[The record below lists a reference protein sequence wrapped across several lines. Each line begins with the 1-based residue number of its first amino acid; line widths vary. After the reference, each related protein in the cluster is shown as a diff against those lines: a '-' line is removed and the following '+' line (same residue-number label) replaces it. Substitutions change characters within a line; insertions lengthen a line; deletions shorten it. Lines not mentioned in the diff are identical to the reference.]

1 MLPYVL
7 HVHVRRQ
14 IFLALHDI
22 ELGLHLKFLLVL
34 IFSEFFYLS
43 IQRVDHVFVRLID
56 SQQLDKRL
64 REQVFDCGFNLYR
77 DRVVLWWL
85 HLVKELLRLSYGSDG
100 TLVALMLVKNLQNCL
115 R

>member
-1 MLPYVL
+1 MLYVYI
-7 HVHVRRQ
+7 RRQ
-14 IFLALHDI
+14 IFLTLHDI
-22 ELGLHLKFLLVL
+22 ELGLHLKFLLL
-34 IFSEFFYLS
+34 PIFDEFLYLS
-43 IQRVDHVFVRLID
+43 IQRFDHVFVRLID

-100 TLVALMLVKNLQNCL
+100 TLVALMLVKDLLDCL